1 MKSIAHVV
9 FSCGIAFNGTTPRAG
24 TRFFV
29 RRTWFNPS
37 AQYTR

>member
-9 FSCGIAFNGTTPRAG
+9 LSCGGAYNGTTSRVG

-29 RRTWFNPS
+29 RRTWLKPK